1 LLKIA
6 KESLSLETPIGDEED
21 SHLGAAHRE
30 SGHTIAAAMASVA
43 GVREGAAAKPSFRV
57 HRFALTCE
65 LGPII
70 KWFLKSRYYDT

>member
-1 LLKIA
+1 
-6 KESLSLETPIGDEED
+6 
-21 SHLGAAHRE
+21 
-30 SGHTIAAAMASVA
+30 MASVA